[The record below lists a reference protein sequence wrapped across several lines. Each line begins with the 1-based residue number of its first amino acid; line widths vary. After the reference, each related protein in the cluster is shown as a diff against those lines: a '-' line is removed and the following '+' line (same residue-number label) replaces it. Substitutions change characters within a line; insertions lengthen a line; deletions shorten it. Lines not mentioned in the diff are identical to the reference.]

1 MDDDLL
7 DETIERVADRYGIT
21 IADGDRQ
28 AHRETIRTL
37 AATAEAFEVE
47 PPASDEPDD
56 VRTGDD
62 RYNAFRKRFDL
73 PPTAPDGP
81 LAGLAVA
88 VKENTVVAGVETTC
102 GSPGFSYA
110 PPYSATVVERL
121 RGAGASIVGTTNMD
135 EFAYFTTGETCAHGR
150 IENPAADG
158 CVPGGSSSGSGAAV
172 AGGLVDA
179 ALGTDT
185 AGSIRIPAS
194 FCGVVGVKPT
204 HRLVSRFGVVDLS
217 PSLDHVGPLATDV
230 ETAANVMD
238 AIAGPDIADP
248 STHATPAGHTR
259 SSFPAAL
266 DAGVDDLTLGVVEE
280 SMALATDDVR
290 RAVEVTLDDLSS
302 AGATIDRV
310 SIDGYDLVGAAA
322 GTLIGAEFAAFVGGD
337 GVQYGLGT
345 GTTKPLREA
354 LADATDDC
362 EFGENVCEQL
372 LYNGT
377 LNEALAGRHYV
388 AAADFRRRFTATV
401 REQFLDVDAL
411 LTPTTPT
418 TAPEFG
424 AVQGMDGL
432 LRTMANTAPFNLTG
446 SPAVSVPRTVVD
458 GDADAE
464 GGKPVGIQIVADWH
478 DESTALR
485 VARAVESTD

>member
-7 DETIERVADRYGIT
+7 DETIDRVADRYGMAV
-21 IADGDRQ
+21 ADDDRPS
-28 AHRETIRTL
+28 HRETIRTL

-47 PPASDEPDD
+47 PPASDEPTD
-56 VRTGDD
+56 VRAGEDP
-62 RYNAFRKRFDL
+62 YNAFRREFDL
-73 PPTAPDGP
+73 PPTATDGP
-81 LAGLAVA
+81 LAGLDIA

-102 GSPGFSYA
+102 GSPGFSYT

-121 RGAGASIVGTTNMD
+121 RAGGASIVGTTNMD

-150 IENPAADG
+150 VENPAADG

-194 FCGVVGVKPT
+194 FCGVVGIKPT

-230 ETAANVMD
+230 ETAATALD

-248 STHATPAGHTR
+248 STHATPAGHAR
-259 SSFPAAL
+259 SPFPAAL
-266 DAGVDDLTLGVVEE
+266 DAGVDGLTLGVVEE

-290 RAVEVTLDDLSS
+290 DAIEATLDDLAA

-310 SIDGYDLVGAAA
+310 SIEGYDLVGAAV
-322 GTLIGAEFAAFVGGD
+322 GTLIGAEFAAFVAD
-337 GVQYGLGT
+337 RGVQYGLGT
-345 GTTKPLREA
+345 GTTKCLHDAIAE
-354 LADATDDC
+354 ATDDC
-362 EFGENVCEQL
+362 EFGENVREQL

-377 LNEALAGRHYV
+377 LNEALGGRHYV

-411 LTPTTPT
+411 VTPTTPT
-418 TAPEFG
+418 TAPAFG

-446 SPAVSVPRTVVD
+446 SPAVSVPC
-458 GDADAE
+458 GGSGADAD
-464 GGKPVGIQIVADWH
+464 GGDPIGIQFVTDWH
-478 DESTALR
+478 DEATALR
-485 VARAVESTD
+485 IARTVETR